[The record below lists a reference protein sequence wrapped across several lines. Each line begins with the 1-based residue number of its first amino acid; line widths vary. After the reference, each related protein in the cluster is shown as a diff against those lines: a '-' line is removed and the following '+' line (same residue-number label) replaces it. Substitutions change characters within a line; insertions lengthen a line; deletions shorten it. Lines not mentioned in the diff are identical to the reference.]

1 MGHSQKTEQAEY
13 KGGKMEEEQQGRQN
27 KKREEGSSGTNLG
40 WSERCRDAEMGIDS
54 KNA

>member
-1 MGHSQKTEQAEY
+1 MGCSRKTEQPEC
-13 KGGKMEEEQQGRQN
+13 KEEKMEEEQQERE
-27 KKREEGSSGTNLG
+27 KKEVGSSRTNLG